1 MLPGAIATKQEDAN
15 SHKPRKQIGENAMLE
30 AQEQLNRQHTLRS
43 DPQRG
48 AVLFVLRSADCAYD
62 QWRRE
67 KWSTAQ
73 GHSPPLSP
81 STFAMGVEVK
91 EGNDFL

>member
-1 MLPGAIATKQEDAN
+1 MEALLTVKPLSSPRIIFMLPGAIATKQEDAN
-15 SHKPRKQIGENAMLE
+15 SHKRRKQIGENAMLE

-48 AVLFVLRSADCAYD
+48 AVLFVLRSADCAYV

-67 KWSTAQ
+67 K
-73 GHSPPLSP
+73 
-81 STFAMGVEVK
+81 
-91 EGNDFL
+91 